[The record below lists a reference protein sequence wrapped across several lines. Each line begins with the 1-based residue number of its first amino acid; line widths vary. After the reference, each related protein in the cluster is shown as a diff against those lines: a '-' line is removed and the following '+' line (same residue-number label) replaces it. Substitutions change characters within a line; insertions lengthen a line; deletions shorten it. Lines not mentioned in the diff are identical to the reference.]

1 MQLNEFKDKV
11 FAKAKEEGFLEY
23 ELYYVDGE
31 SFKVNIYKGEIDEYS
46 LNTSIGLSFRG
57 IFNEKMGYSYTE
69 ILDDASVEQLVKMAK
84 ENAMV
89 IDNEDEEFIY
99 DGSGEYVKINSYNE
113 ELARVSVEEKIKLAM
128 ELEKDTEN
136 FSDKVKTV
144 KTCVVVSGEGSN
156 RIINS
161 KGLDVSH
168 KSNVIYAV
176 VIPVAELDGQVNT
189 GDAFAATNKFDE
201 VDTKLLAKESV
212 EKALSY
218 MGAESIDSG
227 KYKVAIKN
235 EVMADILD
243 TFWGVFS
250 SYNVQKQLSLLN
262 DKTGQ
267 QIASKKVTIVDDPHR
282 KDGVSVGTPFDA
294 EGVPTYKKDVI
305 KEGILQTLL
314 YNLKTAH
321 KDNLKTTG
329 NASKGSY
336 ASTVGISPFNFYI
349 SPGEKDF
356 DAVIAEVGEG
366 VLITM
371 VEGLHSGANMV
382 SGDFS
387 LAAKGFSIKAGKLGR
402 AVEQITIA
410 GNFYELLKNI
420 IEVGADLRF
429 GMPGGD
435 SCFGSPTI
443 IVNEL
448 SISGK

>member
-11 FAKAKEEGFLEY
+11 FAKAKAEGFLEY

-57 IFNEKMGYSYTE
+57 VFNGKMGYSYTE
-69 ILDDASVEQLVKMAK
+69 ILDNASVEQLVKMAK
-84 ENAMV
+84 ENATV
-89 IDNEDEEFIY
+89 IDNDDEEFIY
-99 DGSGEYVKINSYNE
+99 DGAGEYAKINSYSE
-113 ELARVSVEEKIKLAM
+113 DLAKVSVEEKIKLAM
-128 ELEKDTEN
+128 KLEEDTEN

-176 VIPVAELDGQVNT
+176 VIPVAEQDGQVNT
-189 GDAFAATNKFDE
+189 GDAFAATNKFEE

-218 MGAESIDSG
+218 MGAETISSG

-250 SYNVQKQLSLLN
+250 SYNVQKQLSLLK
-262 DKTGQ
+262 DKTGE

-282 KDGVSVGTPFDA
+282 KDGVSSTPFDA

-321 KDNLKTTG
+321 KDNRKTTG
-329 NASKGSY
+329 NGSKGSY

-349 SPGEKDF
+349 SPSEKDF
-356 DAVIAEVGEG
+356 DAIIAGVGDG

-387 LAAKGFSIKAGKLGR
+387 LAAKGFNIKTGKLGR

-410 GNFYELLKNI
+410 GNFYELLKDI
-420 IEVGADLRF
+420 IEVGSDLRF

-443 IVNEL
+443 VVSEL